1 MLIELGNHACTLDE
15 VDDRPKV
22 TRIHIPEFDDG
33 SGHPDGTPTGGY
45 THTPGE
51 LTAQAFKEH
60 LTEARLFN
68 DGITQLPGHEALLAI
83 EAAWPKNGRGR
94 PAWVK
99 ATPADGLT
107 PDGHAEDLEAL
118 LSEFYEIPTL
128 AGHYGDVDSDEADV
142 RKELEYWTPNG
153 PPGEHRG
160 LILPELEAVYTNDGR
175 VMNNA
180 NDGGDTLQ
188 SLMMGTGSAATATTL
203 TTSNTLVTNATAGHR
218 IYVYTASGNVFAWA
232 NCISNTNAANAS
244 VITVDQWYVPLTPG
258 GSAAAT
264 PGTPWAWVIVDGGM
278 TSSWFSAIGTG
289 GSGWAA
295 GDHSIATSSGS
306 TEYTQAGGTLI
317 RKICPTATTSG
328 VASRTVTLVP
338 VFTANATDVAN
349 LPKVISVIAFFTSMV
364 VSFAGAGGP
373 MKFIDAISP
382 TATIAALNDQLTATE
397 VITGS

>member
-1 MLIELGNHACTLDE
+1 MLIELGNHACALPAVDE
-15 VDDRPKV
+15 RPKV
-22 TRIHIPEFDDG
+22 TQVHVPEFDDG
-33 SGHPDGTPTGGY
+33 SGHPEGTPTGGY

-51 LTAQAFKEH
+51 LTAAAFKEH
-60 LTEARLFN
+60 LSEARLFG

-83 EAAWPKNGRGR
+83 EAAWPRNGHGR

-99 ATPADGLT
+99 ATPAPGLT

-128 AGHYGDVDSDEADV
+128 SAHYSDVDDAEAHV
-142 RKELEYWTPNG
+142 RKELDYWTANG

-180 NDGGDTLQ
+180 NDGGDTLAAT
-188 SLMMGTGSAATATTL
+188 MNGTGTAATSTTL
-203 TTSNTLVTNATAGHR
+203 TTAQTLVTNALAGKR
-218 IYVYTASGNVFAWA
+218 VYAYTLSGNTFVWG
-232 NCISNTNAANAS
+232 NVISNTNAAGAS

-258 GSAAAT
+258 GSAGGT
-264 PGTPWAWVIVDGGM
+264 PGTPWAWVAVDGGM
-278 TSSWFSAIGTG
+278 TSSWFAAIGTG

-317 RKICPTATTSG
+317 RKICTTATTSG
-328 VASRTVTLVP
+328 TSSRSVTLVP
-338 VFTANATDVAN
+338 VFTANSSDVTN

-364 VSFAGAGGP
+364 VSFAGAL
-373 MKFIDAISP
+373 KFIDAISP